1 MYSSNRVK
9 SNQLITFVV
18 CLCLW
23 LAISTSAFAQSIDP
37 AVLTDYQ
44 TKITTVTQ
52 LEDKAKH
59 VLQCVETQQ
68 AVISQRTNSL
78 EITLGKLMQKQ
89 QKQQESMTV
98 KEAQISEQKKLMATE
113 AKKLKELKNEKNRLE
128 AKKRQ
133 EKRDIEHCKKQWWT
147 INKTC
152 EWASE
157 FGKLIGLID
166 NVDSDLAAANKKF
179 NGAESRYKKTRDE
192 FNAIKSAFTNT
203 SREARKTNKAI
214 DESEQAIS
222 NLKGQSSVL
231 MEHIH
236 SSNELIENCNE
247 TLANASAVNTDE
259 AKRRTVRQI
268 HRNSEQLQAIIDAS
282 PNKINQAIS
291 LLAHQGA
298 NCS

>member
-9 SNQLITFVV
+9 SNQLLTFTI

-23 LAISTSAFAQSIDP
+23 LAIATSAFSQTIDP
-37 AVLTDYQ
+37 AVITDYQ
-44 TKITTVTQ
+44 TKIHAVTQ
-52 LEDKAKH
+52 LEGKAER
-59 VLQCVETQQ
+59 VLQCIETQQ
-68 AVISQRTNSL
+68 AAISQRTNNL
-78 EITLGKLMQKQ
+78 EITLGKLTEQ
-89 QKQQESMTV
+89 QKKQKETMTV
-98 KEAQISEQKKLMATE
+98 KEAQIDDQRKLMASET
-113 AKKLKELKNEKNRLE
+113 KKLNELRNKKRQLE

-166 NVDSDLAAANKKF
+166 NVDSDLAATNKKF
-179 NGAESRYKKTRDE
+179 SGAEFRYKKTRDE
-192 FNAIKSAFTNT
+192 LRSIETAFVNT
-203 SREARKTNKAI
+203 SRAAKKTSKAI
-214 DESEQAIS
+214 AESELAIS

-231 MEHIH
+231 MEHIY
-236 SSNELIENCNE
+236 SSNKLIANCNE

-268 HRNSEQLQAIIDAS
+268 HRNSEQLQSIIEAS
-282 PNKINQAIS
+282 PSKINQARS
-291 LLAHQGA
+291 LLANQGA

>member
-9 SNQLITFVV
+9 SNQLLAFVV

-23 LAISTSAFAQSIDP
+23 LAISTSAFSQTIDP
-37 AVLTDYQ
+37 AVITDYQ
-44 TKITTVTQ
+44 AKISTVAQ
-52 LEDKAKH
+52 LEDKAEH
-59 VLQCVETQQ
+59 VLQCIESEQ
-68 AVISQRTNSL
+68 AVISQRTNHL
-78 EITLGKLMQKQ
+78 EITLGKLIQ
-89 QKQQESMTV
+89 QQQEQQQTMTV
-98 KEAQISEQKKLMATE
+98 KAAQVDEQQKLMATE
-113 AKKLKELKNEKNRLE
+113 TKKLNELRNKKRRLE
-128 AKKRQ
+128 AKKHQ
-133 EKRDIEHCKKQWWT
+133 EKRDIEHCKRQWWT

-166 NVDSDLAAANKKF
+166 NVDSDLAATSKKF
-179 NGAESRYKKTRDE
+179 TGAESRYKKTRDE
-192 FNAIKSAFTNT
+192 LYSIQSAYTNT
-203 SREARKTNKAI
+203 SREAKQTSKAI
-214 DESEQAIS
+214 AESEQAIS
-222 NLKGQSSVL
+222 NLKSQSSVL
-231 MEHIH
+231 TKHIH

-282 PNKINQAIS
+282 PRKIDQARS
-291 LLAHQGA
+291 VLAHQGA